1 VELKKSAEQETRLVI
16 EVKNLKKV
24 YYSHGSPVHAVE
36 DVSFNIYDGEFVTI
50 VGHSGCGKTTILKI
64 LSGLLPKTSGTVN
77 INGESVTGPHANIG
91 IVFQTPILL
100 RWRSVLENVML
111 PIEIMKLK
119 KGDYYERALALLRL
133 TGLMEFKDR
142 YPKELSGGM
151 QQRVS
156 ISRALIHDP
165 PLLFLDEPFGAL
177 DVMTRNEMNIELE
190 RIWREK
196 KKTSMLITH
205 SITEAVFLSDRIVIM
220 TPRPGRIAS
229 IVNVD
234 LSRPR
239 TAEMRISEKFFK
251 LVQVVAQKIGLEY
264 T

>member
-1 VELKKSAEQETRLVI
+1 VGSENSTGQKSRLVI

-24 YYSHGSPVHAVE
+24 YHSRGSSVNAVE
-36 DVSFNIYDGEFVTI
+36 DVSFDVCDGEFVTI

-64 LSGLLPKTSGTVN
+64 LSGLLPKTSGTAS
-77 INGESVTGPHANIG
+77 INGKPVTGPHANIG

-111 PIEIMKLK
+111 PIEIMQLK
-119 KGDYYERALALLRL
+119 KEDYYGRALDLLKL
-133 TGLMEFKDR
+133 TGLIEFKNR

-196 KKTSMLITH
+196 KKTSLLITH
-205 SITEAVFLSDRIVIM
+205 SIPEAVFLSDRIIVM
-220 TPRPGRIAS
+220 TPRPGRVADI
-229 IVNVD
+229 IDVD
-234 LSRPR
+234 LPRPR
-239 TAEMRISEKFFK
+239 NAELRISEKFFE
-251 LVQVVAQKIGLEY
+251 LVRVVAQKIGLEF

>member
-1 VELKKSAEQETRLVI
+1 MGSENCARQEKRLVI

-24 YYSHGSPVHAVE
+24 YHSRGSSVHAVE
-36 DVSFNIYDGEFVTI
+36 DVSFDVYDGEFVTI

-64 LSGLLPKTSGTVN
+64 LSGLLPKTSGTAS
-77 INGESVTGPHANIG
+77 INGKPVTGPHANIG

-111 PIEIMKLK
+111 PIEIMQLK
-119 KGDYYERALALLRL
+119 KEDYYGRALDLLKL
-133 TGLMEFKDR
+133 TGLIEFKNR

-196 KKTSMLITH
+196 KKTSLLITH
-205 SITEAVFLSDRIVIM
+205 SIPEAVFLSDRIIVM
-220 TPRPGRIAS
+220 TPRPGRVADI
-229 IVNVD
+229 IDVD
-234 LSRPR
+234 LPRPR
-239 TAEMRISEKFFK
+239 NAELRISEKFFE
-251 LVQVVAQKIGLEY
+251 LVRVVAQKIGLEF

>member
-1 VELKKSAEQETRLVI
+1 MGQERNVVI
-16 EVKNLKKV
+16 EVKNLKKI
-24 YYSHGSPVHAVE
+24 YHSRGSSIHAVE
-36 DVSFNIYDGEFVTI
+36 DVSFDVREGEFVTI

-64 LSGLLPKTSGTVN
+64 LAGLLSKTHGTVR
-77 INGESVTGPHANIG
+77 INDKPVVGPHANIG
-91 IVFQTPILL
+91 IVFQTSILL

-111 PIEIMKLK
+111 PIEIMQLK
-119 KGDYYERALALLRL
+119 KEDYYERALDLLRL
-133 TGLMEFKDR
+133 TGLIEFKNK
-142 YPKELSGGM
+142 YPRELSGGM

-196 KKTSMLITH
+196 KKTTLLITH
-205 SITEAVFLSDRIVIM
+205 SIHEAVFLSDRIVVM
-220 TPRPGRIAS
+220 TPRPGRVADVIE
-229 IVNVD
+229 VD

-239 TAEMRISEKFFK
+239 NAEMRISEDFFQ

-264 T
+264 I

>member
-1 VELKKSAEQETRLVI
+1 VGPKNPAEQEARLVI
-16 EVKNLKKV
+16 EVQNLKKV
-24 YYSHGSPVHAVE
+24 YYSRGSPVHAVE

-77 INGESVTGPHANIG
+77 INGKSVTGPHANIG

-119 KGDYYERALALLRL
+119 KGDYYERALGLLRL
-133 TGLMEFKDR
+133 TGLIEFKDR

-239 TAEMRISEKFFK
+239 TAEMRISEEFFK

>member
-1 VELKKSAEQETRLVI
+1 MGQKQKVVI
-16 EVKNLKKV
+16 EVKNLKKI
-24 YYSHGSPVHAVE
+24 YHSRGSSIHAVE
-36 DVSFNIYDGEFVTI
+36 DVSFDVREREFVTV

-64 LSGLLPKTSGTVN
+64 LAGLLSKTNGTVL
-77 INGESVTGPHANIG
+77 INDKPVVGPLGNIG
-91 IVFQTPILL
+91 IVFQTSILL

-111 PIEIMKLK
+111 PIEIMQLK
-119 KGDYYERALALLRL
+119 KEDYYERGRDLLRL
-133 TGLMEFKDR
+133 TGLIDFKDK
-142 YPKELSGGM
+142 YPRELSGGM

-196 KKTSMLITH
+196 KKTTLLITH
-205 SITEAVFLSDRIVIM
+205 SIHEAVFLSDRIIVM
-220 TPRPGRIAS
+220 TPRPGKVADVIE
-229 IVNVD
+229 VD
-234 LSRPR
+234 LPRPR
-239 TAEMRISEKFFK
+239 NAEMRISERFFE

-264 T
+264 M

>member
-1 VELKKSAEQETRLVI
+1 
-16 EVKNLKKV
+16 
-24 YYSHGSPVHAVE
+24 
-36 DVSFNIYDGEFVTI
+36 
-50 VGHSGCGKTTILKI
+50 
-64 LSGLLPKTSGTVN
+64 
-77 INGESVTGPHANIG
+77 
-91 IVFQTPILL
+91 
-100 RWRSVLENVML
+100 
-111 PIEIMKLK
+111 
-119 KGDYYERALALLRL
+119 
-133 TGLMEFKDR
+133 
-142 YPKELSGGM
+142 
-151 QQRVS
+151 
-156 ISRALIHDP
+156 
-165 PLLFLDEPFGAL
+165 
-177 DVMTRNEMNIELE
+177 VMTRNEMNIELE

-239 TAEMRISEKFFK
+239 TAEMRISEEFFK

>member
-1 VELKKSAEQETRLVI
+1 MGSENSTGQERSLVI

-24 YYSHGSPVHAVE
+24 YHSRGSSVHAVE
-36 DVSFNIYDGEFVTI
+36 DVSFDVYDGEFVTI

-64 LSGLLPKTSGTVN
+64 LSGLLPKTSGIAS
-77 INGESVTGPHANIG
+77 INGKHVTGPHANIG

-111 PIEIMKLK
+111 PIEIMQLK
-119 KGDYYERALALLRL
+119 KEDYYERALDLLRL
-133 TGLMEFKDR
+133 TGLIEFKER
-142 YPKELSGGM
+142 YPRELSGGM

-165 PLLFLDEPFGAL
+165 PILFLDEPFGAL

-196 KKTSMLITH
+196 GKTSLLITH
-205 SITEAVFLSDRIVIM
+205 SIHEAVFLSDRIIVM
-220 TPRPGRIAS
+220 TRRPGRVAD
-229 IVNVD
+229 IVPVD
-234 LSRPR
+234 LPRPR
-239 TAEMRISEKFFK
+239 TAEMRISDKFFK

>member
-1 VELKKSAEQETRLVI
+1 VGPENLPGEGNRLVI
-16 EVKNLKKV
+16 EVENLKKV
-24 YYSHGSPVHAVE
+24 YSSRGSSVHAVE
-36 DVSFNIYDGEFVTI
+36 DVSFHVYEGEFVTI

-64 LSGLLPKTSGTVN
+64 LSGLLPKTSGTVS
-77 INGESVTGPHANIG
+77 INGKPVIGPHANIG

-100 RWRSVLENVML
+100 RWRSILENVML
-111 PIEIMKLK
+111 PIEIMRLK
-119 KGDYYERALALLRL
+119 KRDYYERALDLLKL
-133 TGLMEFKDR
+133 TGLIEFKDR
-142 YPKELSGGM
+142 YPRELSGGM

-196 KKTSMLITH
+196 RKTSLLITH
-205 SITEAVFLSDRIVIM
+205 SIPEAVFLSDRIIVM
-220 TPRPGRIAS
+220 TPRPGRVAD
-229 IVNVD
+229 VVEVD
-234 LSRPR
+234 LPRPR
-239 TAEMRISEKFFK
+239 NAEMRISEKFFK
-251 LVQVVAQKIGLEY
+251 LVQVVAQKIGLQY

>member
-1 VELKKSAEQETRLVI
+1 MGQKQKVVI
-16 EVKNLKKV
+16 EVKNLKKI
-24 YYSHGSPVHAVE
+24 YHSRGSSIHAVE
-36 DVSFNIYDGEFVTI
+36 DVSFDVREREFVTI

-64 LSGLLPKTSGTVN
+64 LAGLLSKTSGTVL
-77 INGESVTGPHANIG
+77 INDKPVVGPLGNVG
-91 IVFQTPILL
+91 IVFQTSILL

-111 PIEIMKLK
+111 PIEIMRLK
-119 KGDYYERALALLRL
+119 KEDYYERGRDLLRL
-133 TGLMEFKDR
+133 TGLIEFKDK
-142 YPKELSGGM
+142 YPRELSGGM

-196 KKTSMLITH
+196 KKTTLLITH
-205 SITEAVFLSDRIVIM
+205 SIHEAVFLSDRIIVM
-220 TPRPGRIAS
+220 TPRPGKVADVIE
-229 IVNVD
+229 VD
-234 LSRPR
+234 LPRPR
-239 TAEMRISEKFFK
+239 NAEMRISERFFE

-264 T
+264 M